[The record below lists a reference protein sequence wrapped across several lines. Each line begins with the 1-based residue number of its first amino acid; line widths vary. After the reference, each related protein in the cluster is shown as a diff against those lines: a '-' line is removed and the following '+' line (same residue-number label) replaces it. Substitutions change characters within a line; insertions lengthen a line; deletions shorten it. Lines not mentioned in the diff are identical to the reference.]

1 MSLVIDTH
9 GTFLGKRGKSLYVK
23 TPDGASTHRSLYN
36 LTDVLILSN
45 CSLSS
50 QVIEL
55 LSTNSIP
62 IVMIRAGN
70 PYAIIHPFFNH
81 GTVHTRREQLS
92 AYWDERGVYLARAF
106 VLGAMKNKQKLL
118 SYWSRNRKKTSS
130 KVSDELA
137 HHANRIESLSINLP
151 ETGVTVDALRND
163 LMATEAWA
171 AKEYFAGMKKI
182 IPPEFSFSGRERRPS
197 RDPVNSMLS
206 YGYAILYSR
215 IMTALAAC
223 GLEPFAGYLH
233 SDRSGKPSLVLDLVE
248 EFRQVSVDKEVVKLI
263 MQGRITIDGFSMDGN
278 SVQMSKETKRTLI
291 AEILEGFNSELRIGR
306 DKTVS
311 LNRLLMMQSRQLA
324 RYLIGKEKSY
334 EPYIFRW

>member
-9 GTFLGKRGKSLYVK
+9 GTFLGKRGNSLYIK
-23 TPDGASTHRSLYN
+23 TPNGDSARRSLYN
-36 LTDVLILSN
+36 LTEVIILSN

-62 IVMIRAGN
+62 IVMIRSGN

-92 AYWDERGVYLARAF
+92 AYWDERGAYLARAF
-106 VLGAMKNKQKLL
+106 VLGAMRNKQKLL
-118 SYWSRNRKKTSS
+118 SYWSRNRKKTNMA
-130 KVSDELA
+130 VSEELA
-137 HHANRIESLSINLP
+137 RHAERIKSLNIEIP
-151 ETGVTVDALRND
+151 ETGSTADALRND
-163 LMATEAWA
+163 LMSTEAWA

-182 IPPEFSFSGRERRPS
+182 IPQEFSFNGREKRPS

-215 IMTALAAC
+215 VMTTLAAC

-233 SDRSGKPSLVLDLVE
+233 SDRSGKPSLVLDMVE
-248 EFRQVSVDKEVVKLI
+248 EFRQVAVDREVLKLI
-263 MQGRITIDGFSMDGN
+263 MQERVTIDGFVSEDN
-278 SVQMSKETKRTLI
+278 SVQMSQGTKRVLI

-306 DKTVS
+306 EKTVP

-324 RYLIGKEKSY
+324 RYLIGKEKNY

>member
-9 GTFLGKRGKSLYVK
+9 GTFIGKRGKSLYIK
-23 TPDGASTHRSLYN
+23 TPEGSSTRRSLYN

-55 LSTNSIP
+55 LSMNSIP
-62 IVMIRAGN
+62 IIMIRSGN

-92 AYWDERGVYLARAF
+92 AYWDQRGAHLARAF
-106 VLGAMKNKQKLL
+106 VLGAMRNKEKILL
-118 SYWSRNRKKTSS
+118 YWSRNRKKTNPEISE
-130 KVSDELA
+130 ELA
-137 HHANRIESLSINLP
+137 KHASRINSLNIDTP
-151 ETGVTVDALRND
+151 QGTATAETLRHD
-163 LMATEAWA
+163 LMAVEAWA
-171 AKEYFAGMKKI
+171 AKEYFAGLRKI

-197 RDPVNSMLS
+197 RDPVNAMLS

-215 IMTALAAC
+215 VMTSLAAC

-233 SDRSGKPSLVLDLVE
+233 SDRSGKPSLVLDMVE
-248 EFRQVSVDKEVVKLI
+248 EFRQVSVDREVVKLI
-263 MQGRITIDGFSMDGN
+263 MQGRITIDGFEVEGN
-278 SVQMSKETKRTLI
+278 SVQMSRETKRVLI
-291 AEILEGFNSELRIGR
+291 SEILEGFDEELRIKK
-306 DKTVS
+306 DKTVP
-311 LNRLLMMQSRQLA
+311 LARLLMMQSRQLA

-334 EPYIFRW
+334 EPFIFRW